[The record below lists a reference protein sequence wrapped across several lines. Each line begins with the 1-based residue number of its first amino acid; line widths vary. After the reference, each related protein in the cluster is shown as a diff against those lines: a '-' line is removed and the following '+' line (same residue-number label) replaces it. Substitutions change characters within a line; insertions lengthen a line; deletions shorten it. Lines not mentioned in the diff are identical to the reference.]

1 MEEVTEITDKPKTKP
16 GPKAKPSV
24 SVEEFNEL
32 KLAFNELKEQYIKTE
47 RAFIKVCHYSGN
59 NRILIDEGF
68 TPYEI
73 NKKDMG
79 KYA

>member
-1 MEEVTEITDKPKTKP
+1 MGPGDVTKIDETKPKAKP

-24 SVEEFNEL
+24 SVDEFNEL
-32 KLAFNELKEQYIKTE
+32 RDQYIKLE

-68 TPYEI
+68 KPYEI